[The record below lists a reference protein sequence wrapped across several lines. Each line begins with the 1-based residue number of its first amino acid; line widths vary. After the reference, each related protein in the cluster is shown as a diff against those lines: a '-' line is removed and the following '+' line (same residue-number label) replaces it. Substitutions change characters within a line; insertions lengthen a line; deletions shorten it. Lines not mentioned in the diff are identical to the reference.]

1 MESNKF
7 IKVSYKLYDVTDGK
21 SELIEQT
28 TDERQFIFVSGMG
41 FTLPAFEEKIAPLAQ
56 GETFDFTLQPAEA
69 YGERFEERIIELEK
83 SIFCIN
89 GQFDAQH
96 VQQGAVI
103 PLQNEDGM
111 RFNGV
116 VVEIGDDKVKIDLN
130 HPLAGMTL
138 NFKGEITENREA
150 TAEEVAGMAKLMGG
164 EGGGCGHCGG
174 HCGEG
179 GCGEGNCGEGGCK
192 GGCGDCK

>member
-7 IKVSYKLYDVTDGK
+7 ITVSYKLYDVSEGK

-41 FTLPAFEEKIAPLAQ
+41 VTLPAFEEKIAPLAK
-56 GETFDFTLQPAEA
+56 GEAFDFTLQPEEA
-69 YGERFEERIIELEK
+69 YGERFEERIVELDK

-103 PLQNEDGM
+103 PLQNEEGM

-116 VVEIGDDKVKIDLN
+116 VLEIGDDKVRIDLN
-130 HPLAGMTL
+130 HPLAGKTL
-138 NFKGEITENREA
+138 NFKGEITESREA
-150 TAEEVAGMAKLMGG
+150 TAEEVAGMAKLMSG
-164 EGGGCGHCGG
+164 EGGGCGNCSGN
-174 HCGEG
+174 CGEG
-179 GCGEGNCGEGGCK
+179 GCGEGGCGEGGCK

>member
-69 YGERFEERIIELEK
+69 YGERFDERIIELEK